1 VSVVHDESFTVQPHS
16 CAKTK
21 EGAKITIQA
30 NFITRITGSLH
41 VHGEKQTEK
50 NEFAATR
57 HVVASISVVLS
68 LSITALV

>member
-1 VSVVHDESFTVQPHS
+1 MMKASLFSHIHVQ
-16 CAKTK
+16 KQK

-50 NEFAATR
+50 NEFSATR
-57 HVVASISVVLS
+57 HIVVSISVALS